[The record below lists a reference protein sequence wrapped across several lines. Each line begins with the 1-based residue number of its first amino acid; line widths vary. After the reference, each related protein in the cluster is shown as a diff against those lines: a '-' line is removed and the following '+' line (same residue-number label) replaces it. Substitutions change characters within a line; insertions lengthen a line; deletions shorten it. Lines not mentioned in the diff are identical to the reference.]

1 MYELKLL
8 MIIDSGGEVTGQK
21 DPQCEEK
28 NTGYLNKKIR
38 LSFKSIVSVKQSLYK
53 SGQALRATGG

>member
-1 MYELKLL
+1 